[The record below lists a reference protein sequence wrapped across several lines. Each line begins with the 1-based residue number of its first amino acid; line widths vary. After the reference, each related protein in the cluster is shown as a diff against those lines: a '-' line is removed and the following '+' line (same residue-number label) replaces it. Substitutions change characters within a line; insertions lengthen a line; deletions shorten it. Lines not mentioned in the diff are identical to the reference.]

1 MLMSIAAPF
10 DDFAGLSRYLINGKA
25 GTTPHPNRVAW
36 RKAHNLPTDD
46 PELAAKFMEATAAL
60 SPRTQKPTYHAMI
73 AWPPEEQPSPDIMQA
88 IALQTLE
95 LAGLAEHEALIVGH
109 GDTEHPHLHM
119 MINRVNPETGKAWQT
134 SHDWRKFDRIMRQLS
149 ETYGFQPTPA
159 HAFNPDATE
168 DWPKQST
175 RRAHHAGRRG
185 ANTKRPQWS
194 RTSARELGERIS
206 DRIDQATSWEELDAV
221 IAEQGYGLE
230 AKGQGLVVGDQASYA
245 KFSSLGLTVSA
256 KDCERQ
262 FGETFT
268 TYRARTPPPSLFSVS
283 GIDILKGLAAM
294 GLADKKDV
302 AKAVKETARAR
313 AERMEGQESL
323 STQIARAV
331 KEATKPAWQ
340 LRKYGD
346 GPDRS

>member
-25 GTTPHPNRVAW
+25 GTTPHPDRVSW
-36 RKAHNLPTDD
+36 RKSHNLPTDD

-60 SPRTQKPTYHAMI
+60 SPRTLKPTYHAMI
-73 AWPPEEQPSPDIMQA
+73 AWPPDERPSAEIMQA
-88 IALQTLE
+88 IASQILE

-119 MINRVNPETGKAWQT
+119 MINRVHPDTGKAWQT

-149 ETYGFQPTPA
+149 ESYGFQPTPA

-194 RTSARELGERIS
+194 KAAARDLGEQIS
-206 DRIDQATSWEELDAV
+206 DRIDQATSWEELDSI
-221 IAEQGYGLE
+221 IAGEGLGLE
-230 AKGQGLVVGDQASYA
+230 AKGQGLIVGDERSYT

-256 KDCERQ
+256 KDCERR
-262 FGETFT
+262 FGEAFA
-268 TYRARTPPPSLFSVS
+268 TYRSRAPQLIRTVDA
-283 GIDILKGLAAM
+283 IDVVKGLAAM
-294 GLADKKDV
+294 GLADKKDLV
-302 AKAVKETARAR
+302 STIKDTTRRRDEADSSGPISRRHLAKAIKTALAP
-313 AERMEGQESL
+313 A
-323 STQIARAV
+323 
-331 KEATKPAWQ
+331 KPSKSEPT
-340 LRKYGD
+340 R
-346 GPDRS
+346 